1 MVLGRGLEFGAG
13 GSEVGVVETLCG
25 VDSEVSGGTTSAD
38 ATDSAWGA
46 TSGITKTG
54 AESTARYVFRVSK
67 GRIYQQLDGKII
79 VRNRRTRPDNH
90 CLA

>member
-1 MVLGRGLEFGAG
+1 MGSEFGAD

-25 VDSEVSGGTTSAD
+25 VDSEMSVSIASVG

-67 GRIYQQLDGKII
+67 GRIYQ
-79 VRNRRTRPDNH
+79 
-90 CLA
+90 